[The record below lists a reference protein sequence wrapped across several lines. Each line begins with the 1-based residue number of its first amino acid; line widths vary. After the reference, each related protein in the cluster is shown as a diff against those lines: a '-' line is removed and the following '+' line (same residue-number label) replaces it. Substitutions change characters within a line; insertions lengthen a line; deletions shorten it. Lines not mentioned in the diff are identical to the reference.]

1 MKPTVSALDVS
12 RRVLLSTLAVLPA
25 LAGSLRFPSAQ
36 AQADP
41 LPSWN
46 DGPVKSSISD
56 FVARVTMQGGP
67 DFVPVQQR
75 IATFDKDGTLWIE
88 QPMYIQLA
96 FALDRVNTLAPQHPE
111 WRDKQ
116 PFKAVLEGDMKTLAE
131 AGERG
136 TDVTQDQR
144 RIAPRGIPDR
154 R

>member
-1 MKPTVSALDVS
+1 MSILAIAAAAETRLTCKAQLSRSTRTRRMRASPTSQTNVRPLSKGGDMKPSVSAIGVS

-75 IATFDKDGTLWIE
+75 IATFDNDGTLWIE

-96 FALDRVNTLAPQHPE
+96 FALDRV
-111 WRDKQ
+111 
-116 PFKAVLEGDMKTLAE
+116 
-131 AGERG
+131 
-136 TDVTQDQR
+136 
-144 RIAPRGIPDR
+144 
-154 R
+154 